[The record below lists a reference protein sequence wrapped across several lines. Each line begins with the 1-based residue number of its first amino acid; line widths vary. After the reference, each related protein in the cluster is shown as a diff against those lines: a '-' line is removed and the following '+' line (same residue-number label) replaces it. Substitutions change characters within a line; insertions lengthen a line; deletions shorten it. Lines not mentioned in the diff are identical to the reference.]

1 MFGKKSKQAVEKNTH
16 ERVDEQAAEFEA
28 HPEKIE
34 EVVGG
39 FNEKF
44 AAAAGKLPLAT
55 EMAAAYYSI
64 RDSKTPLKVKATL
77 AAALA
82 YFILPTDA
90 IPDFVAGLGFTDDA
104 GVLMLV
110 LNRVRQYVT
119 PEHFELAKAKLK
131 RSNKSAK

>member
-1 MFGKKSKQAVEKNTH
+1 MFGKKSKKDAELGTH
-16 ERVDEQAAEFEA
+16 EKVDAQAAEFEA
-28 HPEKIE
+28 NPEKID
-34 EVVGG
+34 EVVTG
-39 FNEKF
+39 FNAKF

-55 EMAAAYYSI
+55 EMAAAYYAI

-82 YFILPTDA
+82 YFILPVDA

-119 PEHFELAKAKLK
+119 PEHFELAKSKLK
-131 RSNKSAK
+131 RSDKSS